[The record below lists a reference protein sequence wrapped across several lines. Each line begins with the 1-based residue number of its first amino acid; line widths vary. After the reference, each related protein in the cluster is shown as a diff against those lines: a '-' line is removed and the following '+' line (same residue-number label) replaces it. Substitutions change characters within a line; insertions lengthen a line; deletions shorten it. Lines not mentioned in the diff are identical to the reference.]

1 MRSIVCVVIVFL
13 CLGTANSQ
21 TSSASVAPSE
31 SASNPSPSP
40 SSPAAGATEISGEA
54 KPVGTPVDPS
64 PSAKVVKGA
73 PLLPPEKSQ
82 PVKLPNFVKPPVVDG
97 KLDDEVWKGAV
108 VLKDFYQVQPGD
120 NIAPSRQT
128 EVMLGYDSKFLYVAF
143 HCFDEPD
150 KVRANIP
157 KRDDIWNDDYVGILF
172 DTFNDKRK
180 AYEFDFN
187 PLGIQADGIWTD
199 GQGEDFSLDVVVES
213 KGIVTSDGYTI
224 EVAIPFKS
232 IRYVGGKDTLWGV
245 HFWRRIKRFN
255 NELDMW
261 MPISRDISSWLS
273 QAGHLTGFDGLS
285 AERTLELIP
294 SLTLSETG
302 KRKAPITVAQI
313 AQGGR
318 FVNEPIKFDPGL
330 TGKYSLT
337 PRVTLDFALNP
348 DFAQVESDQLVV
360 TANQRFPI
368 FFAEKRPFFLEGIDI
383 FSTQIAAVHTRAI
396 IDPDVAVK
404 LTGKIDRNTF
414 GLLVASD
421 NGPGNFSED
430 ERATANPRLLDK
442 NASVGILR
450 LKRDIGKSDSF
461 IGFLATY
468 RRFVDTYN
476 ELGGFDGRFRINKQT
491 TFSWQALGTHS
502 RRQFFFPEQG
512 KTLDR
517 KENGFIYAI
526 DYNQD
531 GRNFGHEFSM
541 VGRTRYYRADV
552 GFNRR
557 ANTNNPNWFIRY
569 NSTPKP
575 KARLVSWRVYTD
587 LSANFDWQG
596 RSQNFNDEAQVQISL
611 RRQTYMGFGT
621 DKGYERIFES
631 EFGPKRQTGS
641 NCVTNN
647 TCTFAGNDNE
657 RSTSNRGL
665 YFFAG
670 STPSKKYN
678 FNMFVNRRWG
688 DFDFDFG
695 AGPKFPRVSPG
706 AIAAATAGANG
717 LCSGTSQPAICRA
730 PQDPGQGDFL
740 HFDGG
745 ITYQPTSALSATLNF
760 TKEKLTR
767 YDTGK
772 VAFDENI
779 VSLRTTYQ
787 FSRFLF
793 ARGRIDFDSIA
804 SNYKGQF
811 LLGYTPNPGTALYV
825 GYNDDLNR
833 SGFNPFSGSLEPGF
847 RRNGRTF
854 FIKMSYLFRKSF

>member
-1 MRSIVCVVIVFL
+1 MKANFISAAIVLLCFGQVF
-13 CLGTANSQ
+13 SQ
-21 TSSASVAPSE
+21 TSSSQPPTSPAPSPAPI
-31 SASNPSPSP
+31 SASTIE
-40 SSPAAGATEISGEA
+40 AASDA
-54 KPVGTPVDPS
+54 KPSASPVDS
-64 PSAKVVKGA
+64 AANAKVGKGA
-73 PLLPPEKSQ
+73 PVLPPEKAQ
-82 PVKLPNFVKPPVVDG
+82 PVRLPSFAKPPVIDG
-97 KLDDEVWKGAV
+97 KLDDEVWKNAV

-120 NIAPSRQT
+120 NIAPSKPT
-128 EVMLGYDSKFLYVAF
+128 EVMLGYDSRFLYVAF

-150 KVRANIP
+150 KVRATIP

-199 GQGEDFSLDVVVES
+199 GQGEDFSLDVVFES
-213 KGIVTSDGYTI
+213 KGLITNDGYTI

-232 IRYVGGKDTLWGV
+232 IRYIGGKDTLWGV

-261 MPISRDISSWLS
+261 MPISRDISSWLA
-273 QAGHLTGFDGLS
+273 QAGHLTGFEGLS

-302 KRKAPITVAQI
+302 KRKAPVTPAQI

-337 PRVTLDFALNP
+337 PRVTLDFAVNP
-348 DFAQVESDQLVV
+348 DFAQIESDQLVV

-383 FSTQIAAVHTRAI
+383 FNTQIAAVHTRAI
-396 IDPDVAVK
+396 IDPDVAIK

-414 GLLVASD
+414 GLLLASD

-430 ERATANPRLLDK
+430 ERPTANPRFLDK

-461 IGFLATY
+461 IGFLGTY
-468 RRFVDTYN
+468 HRFVDRYN

-502 RRQFFFPEQG
+502 RRPFFFPEEG

-517 KENGFIYAI
+517 KRSGFIYAV

-531 GRNFGHEFSM
+531 GRHFGHQLFA

-557 ANTNNPNWFIRY
+557 PNTNHINWFIRY
-569 NSTPKP
+569 NSEPKP
-575 KARLVSWRVYTD
+575 KARLISWRVYTS

-596 RSQNFNDEAQVQISL
+596 RSQNANNETQVRFSF
-611 RRQTYMGFGT
+611 RRQSYLGIGS
-621 DKGYERIFES
+621 DKGYERVFES
-631 EFGPKRQTGS
+631 EFGPKRQPGS
-641 NCVTNN
+641 NCVINN

-657 RSTSNRGL
+657 RSTSNKGL

-678 FNMFVNRRWG
+678 FNLFVNRRWG

-695 AGPKFPRVSPG
+695 AGPKFPRVSPS
-706 AIAAATAGANG
+706 ALAAAAARSNG
-717 LCSGTSQPAICRA
+717 LCGGSEAPSVCNA
-730 PQDPGQGDFL
+730 PQDPGPGDFWQA
-740 HFDGG
+740 DGG
-745 ITYQPTSALSATLNF
+745 ITYQPTNALSATLSF
-760 TKEKLTR
+760 TKARLKR
-767 YDTGK
+767 YDTGRM
-772 VAFDENI
+772 AFDQNI
-779 VSLRTTYQ
+779 ASLRSTYQ

-793 ARGRIDFDSIA
+793 ARGRVDFDSIA
-804 SNYKGQF
+804 SNVKGQF

-833 SGFNPFSGSLEPGF
+833 RGFNPFSRQLEPGF